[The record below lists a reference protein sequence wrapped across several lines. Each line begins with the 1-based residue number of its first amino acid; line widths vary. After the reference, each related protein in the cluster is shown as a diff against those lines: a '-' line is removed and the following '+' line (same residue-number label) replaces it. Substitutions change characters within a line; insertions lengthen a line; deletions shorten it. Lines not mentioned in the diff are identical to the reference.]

1 MLTGGCFCGRIRY
14 EVHGTPF
21 HAAIC
26 HCSDCRRVAG
36 APLVAWFSVA
46 PSGLRFVSDVPKRF
60 ASSAKAVR
68 SFCSDCG
75 TPLTFQHQ
83 DLPAEIDI
91 TTCSLDDPELV
102 PPLDHVRTNGRLSW
116 MRVDDDLPKYPFA
129 RSGG

>member
-21 HAAIC
+21 HATIC

-46 PSGLRFVSDVPKRF
+46 SSGLRFVSDVPKRF
-60 ASSAKAVR
+60 ASSAKVVR

-83 DLPAEIDI
+83 DFPAEIDI

-102 PPLDHVRTNGRLSW
+102 PPQDHVRTKGRLSW
-116 MRVDDDLPKYPFA
+116 MRMDDDLPKYPFA